1 MIGLRLGAFLIGI
14 LTSYLSWYY
23 KMSLIILCQ
32 SSFLNLCQLFLVQI
46 GFALE
51 LFTFTSSDLS
61 LDSRT
66 SSSSNV
72 LFFLIR
78 LREVSV
84 NKFSLVISFKS
95 IIVALWSFAYCICF
109 GIWLSEIILSPLA
122 SDRLT
127 RNFFIF
133 LLIKLIWTLTISIL
147 AVSLIAYFYTS
158 VWTACMSRRT
168 PFSLLLNAH
177 WFANTWLC
185 IQLTSIDLRLVLRKQ
200 TLISSFREIQRGLLD
215 WFLNFSLPLS
225 HLLYCLWP
233 LGYVLVSYLD
243 VLWGIVSLMSKSS
256 LPVCVFL
263 SCVFQS

>member
-1 MIGLRLGAFLIGI
+1 
-14 LTSYLSWYY
+14 
-23 KMSLIILCQ
+23 MSLIILCQ
-32 SSFLNLCQLFLVQI
+32 SSFLNLCQLLLVQI

-147 AVSLIAYFYTS
+147 AVSLIAYFYAS
-158 VWTACMSRRT
+158 VWATCMSRRT

-177 WFANTWLC
+177 WFAYT
-185 IQLTSIDLRLVLRKQ
+185 
-200 TLISSFREIQRGLLD
+200 
-215 WFLNFSLPLS
+215 
-225 HLLYCLWP
+225 
-233 LGYVLVSYLD
+233 
-243 VLWGIVSLMSKSS
+243 
-256 LPVCVFL
+256 
-263 SCVFQS
+263 